1 MAKISFVLLLS
12 GLMLVSCQQK
22 ESKKTVTEE
31 ASINAENQ
39 EVTAVVYYFHGT
51 RRCPTCIKVGEI
63 ARATVENNF
72 KKEIEE
78 GKVKFEDINV
88 EDGKH
93 DDLVE
98 KFQIKWNALIIRINS
113 KEGEEISDLTDMA
126 FQYANTSPDEVEAA
140 IKTKLYKFLNQ

>member
-12 GLMLVSCQQK
+12 GLMLASCQQK

-72 KKEIEE
+72 KKKLKKESLSLKILMWKM
-78 GKVKFEDINV
+78 GNMMIWLKS
-88 EDGKH
+88 
-93 DDLVE
+93 
-98 KFQIKWNALIIRINS
+98 IKS
-113 KEGEEISDLTDMA
+113 GGMH
-126 FQYANTSPDEVEAA
+126 
-140 IKTKLYKFLNQ
+140 